1 VRLRECAGPRG
12 ELEGGRVQEG
22 VMLRPGTGGGVHHI
36 GKKYDPRWLWRQ
48 RRQRGS
54 GKMGRMRVNV
64 EC

>member
-1 VRLRECAGPRG
+1 MRLRECAGPRG
-12 ELEGGRVQEG
+12 ELEGGRVREG

-36 GKKYDPRWLWRQ
+36 GKKYDPGWLWRQ

>member
-1 VRLRECAGPRG
+1 
-12 ELEGGRVQEG
+12 
-22 VMLRPGTGGGVHHI
+22 MLRPGTGGGVHHR
-36 GKKYDPRWLWRQ
+36 GRKYDPRWLLRQ